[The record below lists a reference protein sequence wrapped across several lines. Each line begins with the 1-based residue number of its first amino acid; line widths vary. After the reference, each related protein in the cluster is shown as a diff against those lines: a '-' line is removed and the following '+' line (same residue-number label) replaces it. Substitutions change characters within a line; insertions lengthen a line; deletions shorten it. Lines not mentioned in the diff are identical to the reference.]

1 MSRAFSDMGDKEFDD
16 FLKKVSESPDIP
28 FREEDWTLMKARLAA
43 ANAKASPVKWRTAL
57 IWMGVLSI
65 IFLAVYFYGSALWEA
80 SSTDPHQ
87 EVGTLEPEGDTEI
100 GQIGD
105 SNFTEEMSQEEKVDL
120 SLALGN
126 VDPDPVSSSIANLE
140 KQESSAEASVFADSR
155 EGKDEGVNSLGE
167 VLESQAIVLNYR
179 PDLARLAPQDLTPKG
194 ISTRPIIES
203 EEKQPEDTKTKKW
216 FSGRFNLSVQAAP
229 DLSGVK
235 LDQFGK
241 AGQALGLGAEYFIS
255 PQFSVNSGVFY
266 SHKPYESEGPFQMA
280 YGEEVNG
287 VIGDCGVLD
296 IPVNL
301 RYYPLQGTV
310 QRAFISMGL
319 SSYLMLFETYE
330 ITYEDPKTGYEYT
343 KTIEKNGENQ
353 HPFGV
358 VNLSIGYERKLA
370 DRLSLQVEPYFKVPL
385 DGVGEGN
392 ISLKSAGIFLGLK
405 YYPGR

>member
-1 MSRAFSDMGDKEFDD
+1 MSREFSDMDDKEFDG
-16 FLKKVSESPDIP
+16 FLKEVSESPDIP
-28 FREEDWTLMKARLAA
+28 FREEDWTLMKARLAT
-43 ANAKASPVKWRTAL
+43 ANAKTSPAKWLTAL
-57 IWMGVLSI
+57 VWMGVVSI
-65 IFLAVYFYGSALWEA
+65 VSLGIYFGGSALWEA
-80 SSTDPHQ
+80 SSTDPRQ
-87 EVGTLEPEGDTEI
+87 EVGTLESEGEPEI

-105 SNFTEEMSQEEKVDL
+105 SNLTEEMYQDEKV
-120 SLALGN
+120 ALNPTPAKG
-126 VDPDPVSSSIANLE
+126 DSGSSTSSITNLE
-140 KQESSAEASVFADSR
+140 KEELGTEVSVFADSR
-155 EGKDEGVNSLGE
+155 EGKDGGIYSSDEF
-167 VLESQAIVLNYR
+167 LESQTIELNYR
-179 PDLARLAPQDLTPKG
+179 PDLTQLAPQDLIPKG
-194 ISTRPIIES
+194 ISFRSIIES

-235 LDQFGK
+235 LNQFGK

-296 IPVNL
+296 IPINL
-301 RYYPLQGTV
+301 RLYPLQGTL
-310 QRAFISMGL
+310 QRAFISMGF
-319 SSYLMLFETYE
+319 SSYLMLSETYE
-330 ITYEDPKTGYEYT
+330 ITYEDPMTGYEYT
-343 KTIEKNGENQ
+343 QTIEKNGENQ

-370 DRLSLQVEPYFKVPL
+370 ERLSLQVEPYFKVPL